1 MTKLTNL
8 CDADAA
14 PGPDA
19 GPNASPDAGPSY
31 SPVYFGS
38 CVLNLNLNL
47 KKKFNFNLETSIH
60 LESMKGKGG
69 KNKHGF
75 RPHGLGSLSLPKN
88 KLPALPKQPF
98 L

>member
-1 MTKLTNL
+1 LTNL
-8 CDADAA
+8 CDADAAPGPDADAA

-31 SPVYFGS
+31 SPVYFG
-38 CVLNLNLNL
+38 
-47 KKKFNFNLETSIH
+47 
-60 LESMKGKGG
+60 
-69 KNKHGF
+69 

>member
-1 MTKLTNL
+1 MTKLTKLTNL

-14 PGPDA
+14 PDA
-19 GPNASPDAGPSY
+19 APGPDAGPSY

-47 KKKFNFNLETSIH
+47 KKNNFNLETSIH